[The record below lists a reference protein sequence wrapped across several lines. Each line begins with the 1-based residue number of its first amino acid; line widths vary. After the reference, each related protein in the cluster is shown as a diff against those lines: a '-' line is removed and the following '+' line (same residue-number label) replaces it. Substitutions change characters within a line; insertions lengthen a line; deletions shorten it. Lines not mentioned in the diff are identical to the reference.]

1 MDDDT
6 FRLFENV
13 NIPQKKLYERIWGGK
28 HTSPWFFIRT
38 AVRSSLMHATQSASL
53 WIQHYHRAKKK
64 CKSPAELSFIS
75 GLAYADKLSGPL
87 LSTIILSAAS
97 VEAFARHCFVSTLR
111 TKANHTD
118 NQEVNDK
125 FFEFDNTSAGQRIP
139 MIISEVKAA
148 KLPVQIETEINNLI
162 GFRNEIMHSDPLYLT
177 KDSYDLIKLK
187 SSKKE
192 KRTVEGRPSR
202 FKYYPDLTTASR
214 PLTLS
219 HSLLST
225 ITHDKLVEHIIS
237 TSDSPNIVEF
247 LNEIDMTN
255 TDKGLIWG
263 DPTFT
268 LDYSQAKLI
277 AKEMNLI
284 NKELN
289 KVTNKEQLQFIND
302 MKRRME

>member
-1 MDDDT
+1 MDDAT
-6 FRLFENV
+6 FKLFENV
-13 NIPQKKLYERIWGGK
+13 NIPKKQLYERIWGGK
-28 HTSPWFFIRT
+28 HTSPWFFIRI
-38 AVRSSLMHATQSASL
+38 AVRSSLVHASESASQ

-64 CKSPAELSFIS
+64 CKSPAELAFIS
-75 GLAYADKLSGPL
+75 GLAYANKLSGPL

-111 TKANHTD
+111 TKAHHD
-118 NQEVNDK
+118 ANQEVNDK
-125 FFEFDNTSAGQRIP
+125 FFEFDNTSSGQRIP
-139 MIISEVKAA
+139 MLISEVKAA

-187 SSKKE
+187 SSRKE
-192 KRTVEGRPSR
+192 KRTVEGGPSR

-214 PLTLS
+214 PLSLS

-237 TSDSPNIVEF
+237 TSGSPDIVEF

-255 TDKGLIWG
+255 IDKGLIWG

-268 LDYSQAKLI
+268 LNYNQASLI
-277 AKEMNLI
+277 AKEMNSI

-289 KVTNKEQLQFIND
+289 KVTNKEQLQFMND
-302 MKRRME
+302 MKNRRQ